1 MSLLKY
7 TVRRLLMVIPIL
19 FGVIF
24 LTFILARLM
33 PGNPFLKPGIFVKGN
48 PEYVRALLEEYG
60 LNKPLI
66 VQFLLYLGNMLRGE
80 WGKSLAIADQ
90 APVWDLIMGKFSVTL
105 ELGIYTTILSSIIG
119 IRTGVYSA
127 VHRNK
132 PGDTIIR
139 TVAIFGVAVPIFWLG
154 ILMQYMLSIRFNLFP
169 TIGIKTPGYPDPP
182 VTITSFRLI
191 DSLLTGQFGLFI
203 DTAWHLILPVFCLT
217 FIQIAG
223 ITRYSRSSMLEVL
236 ELDYVRSAR
245 AKGCKERDVINKHAL
260 KNALIPTITIIGL
273 RFGTVL
279 SGAIMTET
287 TFNLRG
293 FGMLFVSAVIN
304 RDYFVINALVFLI
317 TLVFIIAVV
326 LVDVLYAVID
336 PRIRY

>member
-7 TVRRLLMVIPIL
+7 TVRRLLMTIPII

-24 LTFILARLM
+24 LTFILSRFM
-33 PGNPFLKPGIFVKGN
+33 PGNPFLKPGEFVKGN
-48 PEYVRALLEEYG
+48 PQYIRNLLEEYG
-60 LNKPLI
+60 FNDPLI
-66 VQFLLYLGNMLRGE
+66 VQFLKYLGNMFQGE
-80 WGKSLAIADQ
+80 WGNSLAIANGV
-90 APVWDLIMGKFSVTL
+90 PVWELIMVKFPITI
-105 ELGIYTTILSSIIG
+105 EIGIYTTLISSVIG

-154 ILMQYMLSIRFNLFP
+154 ILLQYLLCIRFSLFP
-169 TIGIKTPGYPDPP
+169 TIGYKTVGYPDPI
-182 VTITSFRLI
+182 TITSFRLI
-191 DSLLTGQFGLFI
+191 DSLITGQFGLFI

-236 ELDYVRSAR
+236 ELDYIRSAR
-245 AKGCKERDVINKHAL
+245 AKGCKEKDVINKHAL
-260 KNALIPTITIIGL
+260 KNALIPTVTIIGL
-273 RFGTVL
+273 RFGGVL
-279 SGAIMTET
+279 GGAIMTET
-287 TFNLRG
+287 TFNLKG
-293 FGMLFVSAVIN
+293 FGMLFVDAVN
-304 RDYFVINALVFLI
+304 LRDYFVINALVFMI
-317 TLVFIIAVV
+317 TFVFIIAVV

>member
-7 TVRRLLMVIPIL
+7 TIRRLLMTIPII

-24 LTFILARLM
+24 LTFMLSRLM
-33 PGNPFLKPGIFVKGN
+33 PGNPFLQPGIFVKGN
-48 PEYVRALLEEYG
+48 PEYIRALLEQYG
-60 LNKPLI
+60 LNDPLI
-66 VQFLLYLGNMLRGE
+66 VQFLKYLGNMLRGE
-80 WGKSLAIADQ
+80 WGVSLAIAPQVD
-90 APVWDLIMGKFSVTL
+90 VWELIMVKFPVTL
-105 ELGIYTTILSSIIG
+105 ELGIYTTVISSLIG

-132 PGDTIIR
+132 PGDALIR
-139 TVAIFGVAVPIFWLG
+139 TVAIFGVAIPVFWLG
-154 ILMQYMLSIRFNLFP
+154 ILLQYLLSIKLSLFP
-169 TIGIKTPGYPDPP
+169 TIGIATPGYPDPP

-191 DSLLTGQFGLFI
+191 DCLLTGQFGLFI
-203 DTAWHLILPVFCLT
+203 DTAWHYILPVFCLS

-223 ITRYSRSSMLEVL
+223 ITRFARSSMLEVL
-236 ELDYVRSAR
+236 ELDYIRSAR

-260 KNALIPTITIIGL
+260 KNALIPTITIIGF
-273 RFGTVL
+273 RFGSVL

-287 TFNLRG
+287 TFNLKG
-293 FGMLFVSAVIN
+293 FGMLFVDAINN
-304 RDYFVINALVFLI
+304 RDYFVINALTFMI
-317 TLVFIIAVV
+317 TFVFIIAVV

>member
-7 TVRRLLMVIPIL
+7 TIRRLLITIPII

-24 LTFILARLM
+24 LTFMLSRLM
-33 PGNPFLKPGIFVKGN
+33 PGNPFLEPGIFVKGN
-48 PEYVRALLEEYG
+48 PEYIRNLLEEYG
-60 LNKPLI
+60 LNDPLM
-66 VQFLLYLGNMLRGE
+66 VQFLKYLGNMLRGE
-80 WGKSLAIADQ
+80 WGESLAIANGV
-90 APVWDLIMGKFSVTL
+90 PVWDLIMVKFPVTL
-105 ELGIYTTILSSIIG
+105 EVGIYTTVISSLIG

-132 PGDTIIR
+132 PGDTLIR
-139 TVAIFGVAVPIFWLG
+139 TVAIFGVAIPVFWLG
-154 ILMQYMLSIRFNLFP
+154 ILLQYLLSIKLSLFP
-169 TIGIKTPGYPDPP
+169 TIGISTPGYPDPP
-182 VTITSFRLI
+182 TITSFRLI
-191 DSLLTGQFGLFI
+191 DCLITGQFGLFI
-203 DTAWHLILPVFCLT
+203 DTAWHYILPVFCLS

-236 ELDYVRSAR
+236 ELDYIRSAR

-273 RFGTVL
+273 RFGGVL

-287 TFNLRG
+287 TFNLKG
-293 FGMLFVSAVIN
+293 FGMLFVDAINN
-304 RDYFVINALVFLI
+304 RDYFVINALTFMI
-317 TLVFIIAVV
+317 TFVFIIAVV

>member
-7 TVRRLLMVIPIL
+7 TIRRLLMTIPII

-24 LTFILARLM
+24 LTFILSRMM
-33 PGNPFLKPGIFVKGN
+33 PGNPFLEPGIFVKGN
-48 PEYVRALLEEYG
+48 PQYIRNLLDEYG
-60 LNKPLI
+60 LNDPLL
-66 VQFLLYLGNMLRGE
+66 VQFLKYLGNMLKGDWGE
-80 WGKSLAIADQ
+80 SLAIADGV
-90 APVWDLIMGKFSVTL
+90 PVWDLIMVKFPVTI
-105 ELGIYTTILSSIIG
+105 EIGIYTTILSSIIG
-119 IRTGVYSA
+119 IRTGVFSA

-139 TVAIFGVAVPIFWLG
+139 TVAIFGVAIPVFWLG
-154 ILMQYMLSIRFNLFP
+154 ILLQYMLAIRFNLFP
-169 TIGIKTPGYPDPP
+169 TIGIKTPGYPDPIR
-182 VTITSFRLI
+182 ITSFRLI
-191 DSLLTGQFGLFI
+191 DSLITGQFGLFI
-203 DTAWHLILPVFCLT
+203 DTAWHLLLPVFCLT

-236 ELDYVRSAR
+236 ELDYIRSAR

-260 KNALIPTITIIGL
+260 KNALIPTVTIIGL
-273 RFGTVL
+273 RFGSVL

-287 TFNLRG
+287 TFNLKG
-293 FGMLFVSAVIN
+293 FGMLFVDAVFN
-304 RDYFVINALVFLI
+304 KDYFIINALVFMI
-317 TLVFIIAVV
+317 TMVFIIAVV